1 MALTKGYKALLA
13 DADAAVKALSVEEVH
28 AGQNDP
34 GMVILDIRDVRELK
48 REGMLAG
55 ARHAPRGMLEFWAA
69 PDSPYFKD
77 WLADPDQDLRP
88 VLRQCMAQRAGS
100 QGPARYGHGQHRSIW
115 QVVLRLGG
123 KLDWTSYRC
132 QKRRR
137 DKPHANHKRRQTAL
151 R

>member
-48 REGMLAG
+48 RDGMLAG

-77 WLADPDQDLRP
+77 WLADPTKTYVLYCASAWRSALAAKDLQDMGMDNIAH
-88 VLRQCMAQRAGS
+88 MAGGIKAWREAGLD
-100 QGPARYGHGQHRSIW
+100 
-115 QVVLRLGG
+115 VVPLPEKKKG
-123 KLDWTSYRC
+123 
-132 QKRRR
+132 
-137 DKPHANHKRRQTAL
+137 
-151 R
+151 

>member
-13 DADAAVKALSVEEVH
+13 DADAAVKTLSVEEVH

-48 REGMLAG
+48 RDGMLAG

-77 WLADPDQDLRP
+77 WLADPTKTYVLYCASAWRSALAAKDLQDMGMHNIAH
-88 VLRQCMAQRAGS
+88 MAGGIKAWREAGLD
-100 QGPARYGHGQHRSIW
+100 
-115 QVVLRLGG
+115 VVPLPEKKKG
-123 KLDWTSYRC
+123 
-132 QKRRR
+132 
-137 DKPHANHKRRQTAL
+137 
-151 R
+151 